1 MKYYAII
8 ITVALVVV
16 TFLYL
21 DNDTDTGEIMQQNAS
36 LTEKNRELQQANDSI
51 QQLIDDRA
59 EVIEHLRDHIAS
71 LEDQK
76 QTIHVHH
83 EANRIRISAA
93 SDSELVRIIARQH
106 SEVPAG
112 Y

>member
-1 MKYYAII
+1 MKYYSII
-8 ITVALVVV
+8 ITVALIIV

-21 DNDTDTGEIMQQNAS
+21 DKDTGEITRENAS
-36 LTEKNRELQQANDSI
+36 LTEKNRKLRQANDSI
-51 QQLIDDRA
+51 QQLIDDRT
-59 EVIEHLRDHIAS
+59 EVINYLRDHIAS